1 MRTLL
6 SAILL
11 AAFWFQPQTVSLVSA
26 QVTSSDLSM
35 LGLIFRN
42 RFVPFSEQKMQPE
55 LTAIGERVSTLGN
68 SGDGV
73 ERYKAMIE
81 GMARMYLG
89 AWNEAVEVATI
100 LDVDLTAKLYEPG
113 ATVPVQIAPL
123 YERDKPLEGRY
134 AVQVQLLG
142 PEEEEEPVYESDLLT
157 LEGLTEVSTEVVIPP
172 EAAPGRYLVEYS
184 LWAEGASTPIVVT
197 ARSIYVIEALEERLT
212 AMLFD
217 SRRPQ
222 IRRQVGR
229 SSSRALANTTVL
241 WHLDMYQRGRREWLA
256 GAYMGYPVIMNQIF
270 EQGRLMVEPMQ
281 FDTEIGL
288 AEGFI
293 DDLALGRDPLTTR
306 SGDMRLAYRSSFDRE
321 LVPFRLFVPD
331 DYDRSQ
337 SYPLV
342 VALHG
347 AGGDENTFMDS
358 FGGTLKANAR
368 DRGYI
373 VASVNGRGPYGG
385 YREASAQDVIDVLD
399 LVQRVY
405 PIDENRTY
413 LMGHSMGGGGTVRIG
428 FENADRFAALAPI
441 AGYGSTEDLAKAPD
455 MPLFL
460 AQGELDVLV
469 PVERARNF
477 HQAAQ
482 ALGMPLVHYVE
493 NEGTDHV
500 AIVAEV
506 MSQVFD
512 WFDSHRR

>member
-6 SAILL
+6 LIIVFATV
-11 AAFWFQPQTVSLVSA
+11 WFQPQTVPPVSA

-42 RFVPFSEQKMQPE
+42 RFVPFSEQEMQPE
-55 LTAIGERVSTLGN
+55 FLAVRERVSALGDA
-68 SGDGV
+68 GDDV
-73 ERYKAMIE
+73 ELYKTMIE

-89 AWNEAVEVATI
+89 AWDEGIEVASI
-100 LDVDLTAKLYEPG
+100 LDINLAGKLYEPG
-113 ATVPVQIAPL
+113 ATVPVEIASL
-123 YERDKPLEGRY
+123 YEHEVPLEGRY
-134 AVQVQLLG
+134 AVQVRFLD
-142 PEEEEEPVYESDLLT
+142 PSEEPIYESDLLM
-157 LEGLTEVSTEVVIPP
+157 LEGLAAVSTEVVIPR
-172 EAAPGRYLVEYS
+172 EADSGRYLVEYS
-184 LWAEGASTPIVVT
+184 LWEEDASDPIVRT
-197 ARSIYVIEALEERLT
+197 SRSIYVIEAFEERIT

-222 IRRQVGR
+222 LRRQVGR

-270 EQGRLMVEPMQ
+270 EQGTLMVEPMQ
-281 FDTEIGL
+281 FDSEIEL
-288 AEGFI
+288 AEEFI
-293 DDLALGRDPLTTR
+293 NYLGSGRDPLSTR
-306 SGDMRLAYRSSFDRE
+306 SGDMRLAYRSSVDRE

-331 DYDRSQ
+331 NYDRSQ

-347 AGGDENTFMDS
+347 AGGDENTFMES
-358 FGGTLKANAR
+358 FDGTFKENAR

-385 YREASAQDVIDVLD
+385 YRDASAQDVIDGLD

-405 PIDENRTY
+405 PIDETRTY

-441 AGYGSTEDLAKAPD
+441 AGYGLAEDLAKAPE
-455 MPLFL
+455 MPLFI
-460 AQGELDVLV
+460 AQGELDALV

-477 HQAAQ
+477 HEAAQ
-482 ALGMPLVHYVE
+482 ALGMPSLHYAE

-506 MSQVFD
+506 MDQIFD
-512 WFDSHRR
+512 WFDLHRR

>member
-6 SAILL
+6 PVIVL
-11 AAFWFQPQTVSLVSA
+11 AAVWFHPQTVSPVSA

-42 RFVPFSEQKMQPE
+42 RFVPFSEQEMQPE
-55 LTAIGERVSTLGN
+55 LLAVRERVSILGDA
-68 SGDGV
+68 GDDV
-73 ERYKAMIE
+73 ERYKVMIE

-89 AWNEAVEVATI
+89 AWDEGIEVASI
-100 LDVDLTAKLYEPG
+100 LDINLQAKLYEPG
-113 ATVPVQIAPL
+113 STVSVEISSL
-123 YERDKPLEGRY
+123 YERETPPGGRY
-134 AVQVQLLG
+134 GVQVRFLD
-142 PEEEEEPVYESDLLT
+142 PAEEPIYESDLLI
-157 LEGLTEVSTEVVIPP
+157 LERLTAVSTEVIIPR
-172 EAAPGRYLVEYS
+172 EATSGRYLVEYS
-184 LWAEGASTPIVVT
+184 LWAEGASDPIVRT
-197 ARSIYVIEALEERLT
+197 SRSIYVIEAFEERVT

-222 IRRQVGR
+222 LRRQLGR

-256 GAYMGYPVIMNQIF
+256 GAYMGYPVIMNHIF
-270 EQGRLMVEPMQ
+270 EQGTLMVEPMQ

-288 AEGFI
+288 AEEFI
-293 DDLALGRDPLTTR
+293 NDLGLGRDPLATR
-306 SGDMRLAYRSSFDRE
+306 SGDMRLAYRSSVDRE
-321 LVPFRLFVPD
+321 LVPFRLLVPD

-347 AGGDENTFMDS
+347 AGGDENTFMDG
-358 FGGTLKANAR
+358 FDGTLKKNAR

-373 VASVNGRGPYGG
+373 IASVNGRGPYGG
-385 YREASAQDVIDVLD
+385 YRNASAQDVIDVLN

-405 PIDENRTY
+405 PIDETRTY

-428 FENADRFAALAPI
+428 FEYADRFAALAPI
-441 AGYGSTEDLAKAPD
+441 AGYGSAEDLAKAPE

-460 AQGELDVLV
+460 AQGELDALV

-477 HQAAQ
+477 YQAAQ
-482 ALGMPLVHYVE
+482 ALGMPSVRYIE

-506 MSQVFD
+506 MDQIFD
-512 WFDSHRR
+512 WFDLHHR